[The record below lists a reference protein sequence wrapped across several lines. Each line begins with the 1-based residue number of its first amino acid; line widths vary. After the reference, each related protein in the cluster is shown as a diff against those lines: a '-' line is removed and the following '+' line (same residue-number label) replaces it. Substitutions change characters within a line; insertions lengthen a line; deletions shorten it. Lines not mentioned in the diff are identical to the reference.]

1 MIADIPDLTGC
12 VAIVTG
18 GNSGIGYQTVKQ
30 LAQRGAKVYMGA
42 RSESKA
48 TAAIQRLHDEGL
60 GDRAGEI
67 VWLDLDLTYPSK
79 AKAAAQYILSHE
91 QRLDILINNAGILSE
106 FSLNADGLSENMV
119 VKPRYADLCFTSHL
133 SPFLFTNTLLPLMIA
148 TAALPDSDVRIVNV
162 SHPLRPDSPVHHQFV
177 DGTCTRQVSS
187 QTHAQAKNP
196 RFDTLEALNQP
207 CDSKWTLLGYT
218 KLANILHAKELQKRL
233 DAQGSS
239 IIVTA
244 IHPGMVMSEGAH
256 AVFSAF
262 PLGSILVQLFSLFTT
277 PTAQAGDPSVFA
289 AAAPAVRA
297 HADAYKGAYLVPVGK
312 ISTPSPDA
320 MIARLAQE
328 LWATSEKQL
337 AVLGL

>member
-1 MIADIPDLTGC
+1 MGSFFSSPSMLADIPDLTGC

-30 LAQRGAKVYMGA
+30 LVQHGAKVYMGA

-48 TAAIQRLHDEGL
+48 NAAIQRLHDEGL

-79 AKAAAQYILSHE
+79 AKAAAQYILSRE
-91 QRLDILINNAGILSE
+91 QRLDILN
-106 FSLNADGLSENMV
+106 GLSENMV
-119 VKPRYADLCFTSHL
+119 VNHL
-133 SPFLFTNTLLPLMIA
+133 SPFVFTNTLLPLMIA
-148 TAALPDSDVRIVNV
+148 TAALPDSDVRIVN
-162 SHPLRPDSPVHHQFV
+162 
-177 DGTCTRQVSS
+177 
-187 QTHAQAKNP
+187 AKNP

-233 DAQGSS
+233 NAQGSS

-277 PTAQAGDPSVFA
+277 PIAQAGDPSVFA

-312 ISTPSPDA
+312 ISTPSADA

-328 LWATSEKQL
+328 LWAMSEKQL